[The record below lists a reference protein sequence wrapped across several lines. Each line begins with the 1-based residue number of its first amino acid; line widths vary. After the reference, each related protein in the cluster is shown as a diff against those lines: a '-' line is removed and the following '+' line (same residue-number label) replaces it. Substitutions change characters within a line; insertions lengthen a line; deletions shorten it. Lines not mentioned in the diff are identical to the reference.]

1 MKTIILQLLVMVL
14 VAISQVSYKLSI
26 NYYSYQKILFILF
39 GMFMNFIGV
48 LIYLEVLKKLS
59 LNLAFPTQFIGSIVL
74 VVLFSTLIL
83 NETFNFRILSG
94 IALGISS
101 VILINF

>member
-1 MKTIILQLLVMVL
+1 
-14 VAISQVSYKLSI
+14 
-26 NYYSYQKILFILF
+26 
-39 GMFMNFIGV
+39 MNFIGV

-59 LNLAFPTQFIGSIVL
+59 LNIAFPTQFVGSIIL

-101 VILINF
+101 IILINF